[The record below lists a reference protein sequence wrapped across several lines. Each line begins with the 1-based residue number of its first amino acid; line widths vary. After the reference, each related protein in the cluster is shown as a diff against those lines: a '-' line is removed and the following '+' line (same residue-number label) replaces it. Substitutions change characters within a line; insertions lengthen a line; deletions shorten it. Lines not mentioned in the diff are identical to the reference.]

1 MRQYSVSGHK
11 VEGSGKG
18 WAARRALPLPL
29 LFAAIVIVS
38 FLVFSGNIGKK
49 ERILCGAVAFHASEE
64 MTALLN
70 GFLDEGAVLKDALEK
85 KASMGKSELEA
96 IASSILNSRPFIIG
110 VSIAPSAVVKYHFP
124 EQGNES
130 LIGHDLLSNP
140 DRRDALTRSVELKAP
155 VLSGPFESV
164 EGGNVFFLRYPVFS
178 GGRLW
183 GFTSITADF
192 GAMVESLGLEKH
204 YPGFAF
210 AFSDKSGDSIPN
222 SSAETNDGSGAA
234 ERFLAGRKGAFN
246 GGMSSAISLPGAD
259 WRIHVMP
266 LAGWTVVDPFLYVI
280 LLAGLTGA
288 ALLFIIFYLNALK
301 AGAPAALRASAA
313 PDDQKRRPRGRE
325 EHPSAF
331 EVAAREAREMEV
343 REMEART
350 IEIPA
355 TSGPR
360 DIPEK
365 TAQRAI
371 PAGKTITTITI
382 PKRNGQEVKFLGP
395 DVKGQL
401 YMPDVLITEEP
412 SLFLAQKDEKRPNEI
427 RSNEKQQ
434 PDDEQPPQKP
444 IAQPLPEE
452 KPRLEIPTIQRAPRK
467 EKAPEQRR
475 QEFLFSLEE
484 EPVRKEMAILV
495 VDDSEANRDIMG
507 RMLSLRG
514 YAADFAASGE
524 DALPLCDARN
534 YDIIF
539 MDCFMPGMDGYKT
552 SGLLREKHPGMKA
565 RIVGMSARIGDQ
577 ELERCRLSGMDA
589 LLAKPFTLRDLLAH
603 MEKS

>member
-1 MRQYSVSGHK
+1 MRQYSVSGHN
-11 VEGSGKG
+11 VQSGGKG
-18 WAARRALPLPL
+18 WAARKALPLPL
-29 LFAAIVIVS
+29 LFTAIVIVS
-38 FLVFSGNIGKK
+38 FLAFSGNIGKK
-49 ERILCGAVAFHASEE
+49 ERALCGAVAFHASEE
-64 MTALLN
+64 ITALINRL
-70 GFLDEGAVLKDALEK
+70 LDDGAVLKDGLEE
-85 KASMGKSELEA
+85 KASMGKIELEG
-96 IASSILNSRPFIIG
+96 ISSSILNSHTYISG

-124 EQGNES
+124 EPGNES

-155 VLSGPFESV
+155 VVSGPFESV
-164 EGGNVFFLRYPVFS
+164 EGGIVFFLRYPIFS
-178 GGRLW
+178 IGKLW
-183 GFTSITADF
+183 GFTSVTVDF
-192 GAMVESLGLEKH
+192 GAMIESLEMEKH

-210 AFSDKSGDSIPN
+210 AFSGESGGAIPLA
-222 SSAETNDGSGAA
+222 SSEANDNPRQAGQ
-234 ERFLAGRKGAFN
+234 FLAGRKNAFS
-246 GGMSSAISLPGAD
+246 GGVSSAIALPGAN

-266 LAGWTVVDPFLYVI
+266 LAGWTAADPFLYVI

-288 ALLFIIFYLNALK
+288 VLLFIIFYLKSLNA
-301 AGAPAALRASAA
+301 
-313 PDDQKRRPRGRE
+313 GRE
-325 EHPSAF
+325 ERLPAF
-331 EVAAREAREMEV
+331 EVAAREAREMEARGMV
-343 REMEART
+343 AREVAARDATASEAT
-350 IEIPA
+350 AEDA
-355 TSGPR
+355 TAGAVAPSAMSGPR
-360 DIPEK
+360 DIPENTAWRASPPEK
-365 TAQRAI
+365 TAQRAS
-371 PAGKTITTITI
+371 PAVKTTTTITI
-382 PKRNGQEVKFLGP
+382 PRRNGQEVKFLGP

-412 SLFLAQKDEKRPNEI
+412 SLFQARMDEKPP
-427 RSNEKQQ
+427 EK
-434 PDDEQPPQKP
+434 KP
-444 IAQPLPEE
+444 PEE
-452 KPRLEIPTIQRAPRK
+452 KPRLEMPTIQRAPKK

-524 DALPLCDARN
+524 DALPLCAARA

-552 SGLLREKHPGMKA
+552 SLALREKHPGMKA

>member
-1 MRQYSVSGHK
+1 VRQYSVSGHN
-11 VEGSGKG
+11 VESGGKG
-18 WAARRALPLPL
+18 WAARKALPLPL
-29 LFAAIVIVS
+29 LFTAIVIVS
-38 FLVFSGNIGKK
+38 FLAFSGNIGKK
-49 ERILCGAVAFHASEE
+49 ERALCGAVAFHASEE
-64 MTALLN
+64 ITALINRL
-70 GFLDEGAVLKDALEK
+70 LDDGAVLKDGLEK
-85 KASMGKSELEA
+85 KASMGKIELEGLS
-96 IASSILNSRPFIIG
+96 SSILNSHTYISG

-124 EQGNES
+124 EPGNES

-155 VLSGPFESV
+155 VVSGPFESV
-164 EGGNVFFLRYPVFS
+164 EGGIVFFLRYPIFS
-178 GGRLW
+178 IGKLW
-183 GFTSITADF
+183 GFTSVTVDF
-192 GAMVESLGLEKH
+192 GAMIESLEMEKH

-210 AFSDKSGDSIPN
+210 AFSGESGGGIPLA
-222 SSAETNDGSGAA
+222 SSEANDGPGQAGQ
-234 ERFLAGRKGAFN
+234 FLAGRKNAFS
-246 GGMSSAISLPGAD
+246 GGISSAIALPGAN

-266 LAGWTVVDPFLYVI
+266 LAGWTAADPFLYVI

-288 ALLFIIFYLNALK
+288 ALLFIIFYLKSL
-301 AGAPAALRASAA
+301 SA
-313 PDDQKRRPRGRE
+313 RRE
-325 EHPSAF
+325 ERLPAF
-331 EVAAREAREMEV
+331 EVAAREAREMEAREGAV
-343 REMEART
+343 RDATARDATARDATARDATARDATAEAVAPSA
-350 IEIPA
+350 I
-355 TSGPR
+355 SGPR
-360 DIPEK
+360 DIAENTAWRASPPEK
-365 TAQRAI
+365 TAQRAS
-371 PAGKTITTITI
+371 PTVKTTTTITI
-382 PKRNGQEVKFLGP
+382 PRRNGKEVKFLGP

-412 SLFLAQKDEKRPNEI
+412 SLFQARMDERLPE
-427 RSNEKQQ
+427 EK
-434 PDDEQPPQKP
+434 PV
-444 IAQPLPEE
+444 EE
-452 KPRLEIPTIQRAPRK
+452 KPRLEMPTIQRAPKK

-484 EPVRKEMAILV
+484 EPVRKEVAILV

-524 DALPLCDARN
+524 DALLLCAARN

-552 SGLLREKHPGMKA
+552 SGLLREKHPGMKS

>member
-1 MRQYSVSGHK
+1 VSGHK
-11 VEGSGKG
+11 VEGGGIG
-18 WAARRALPLPL
+18 WTARKALPLPL
-29 LFAAIVIVS
+29 LFTAIVIVS
-38 FLVFSGNIGKK
+38 FLAFSGNIGKK
-49 ERILCGAVAFHASEE
+49 ERVLCDAVAFHSSEE
-64 MTALLN
+64 ITALINRL
-70 GFLDEGAVLKDALEK
+70 LEDGAVLKEGLEE
-85 KASMGKSELEA
+85 KASMGKIELEA
-96 IASSILNSRPFIIG
+96 ISSSILNSHTYISG

-124 EQGNES
+124 EPGNES

-155 VLSGPFESV
+155 VVSGPFESV
-164 EGGNVFFLRYPVFS
+164 EGGIVFFLRYPIFS
-178 GGRLW
+178 IGKLW
-183 GFTSITADF
+183 GFTSVTVDF
-192 GAMVESLGLEKH
+192 GAMIESLEMEKH

-210 AFSDKSGDSIPN
+210 AFSGESGGAIPLA
-222 SSAETNDGSGAA
+222 SSEANDNLRQAGQ
-234 ERFLAGRKGAFN
+234 FLAGRKNAFS
-246 GGMSSAISLPGAD
+246 GGISSAIALPGAN

-266 LAGWTVVDPFLYVI
+266 LAGWTAADPFLYVM

-288 ALLFIIFYLNALK
+288 ALLFIIFYLKSL
-301 AGAPAALRASAA
+301 SA
-313 PDDQKRRPRGRE
+313 RRE
-325 EHPSAF
+325 ERLPAF
-331 EVAAREAREMEV
+331 EVAAREAREMEA
-343 REMEART
+343 REGAARDAMA
-350 IEIPA
+350 EDA
-355 TSGPR
+355 TAGAVAPSAMSGPR
-360 DIPEK
+360 NIPENTTWRASPPEK
-365 TAQRAI
+365 TAPRAS
-371 PAGKTITTITI
+371 PAVKTTTTITI
-382 PKRNGQEVKFLGP
+382 PRRNGQEVKFLGP

-412 SLFLAQKDEKRPNEI
+412 SLFQAKMDER
-427 RSNEKQQ
+427 
-434 PDDEQPPQKP
+434 
-444 IAQPLPEE
+444 LPEK
-452 KPRLEIPTIQRAPRK
+452 KPRLEMPTIQRAPKK

-524 DALPLCDARN
+524 DALPLCAARA

-552 SGLLREKHPGMKA
+552 SLALREKHPGMKA
-565 RIVGMSARIGDQ
+565 RIVGMSARIGDK

>member
-1 MRQYSVSGHK
+1 VSGHK
-11 VEGSGKG
+11 VEGGGKG
-18 WAARRALPLPL
+18 RAARRALPLPL
-29 LFAAIVIVS
+29 LFTAIVIVS
-38 FLVFSGNIGKK
+38 FLAFSGNIGKK

-64 MTALLN
+64 MTAQLN
-70 GFLDEGAVLKDALEK
+70 RFLDDGAVLKEALEK

-96 IASSILNSRPFIIG
+96 ISSSILNSHPYIIG
-110 VSIAPSAVVKYHFP
+110 VSVAPSAVVKYHFP
-124 EQGNES
+124 ESGNES

-183 GFTSITADF
+183 GFTSITVDF

-210 AFSDKSGDSIPN
+210 AFSDKSGDSLPN
-222 SSAETNDGSGAA
+222 SSAETDDGSGAA
-234 ERFLAGRKGAFN
+234 ERFLAGRKGAFD
-246 GGMSSAISLPGAD
+246 GGMSSAISLPGTD

-288 ALLFIIFYLNALK
+288 ALLFIIFYLKSLK
-301 AGAPAALRASAA
+301 AGPPASSAA
-313 PDDQKRRPRGRE
+313 PDVLKPSEPARKWPDQSDDQKPRPKARE
-325 EHPSAF
+325 ERLSAF
-331 EVAAREAREMEV
+331 EVAASEARELG
-343 REMEART
+343 AGA
-350 IEIPA
+350 IEI
-355 TSGPR
+355 S
-360 DIPEK
+360 PER
-365 TAQRAI
+365 T
-371 PAGKTITTITI
+371 TTTITI

-401 YMPDVLITEEP
+401 YMPDILITEEP
-412 SLFLAQKDEKRPNEI
+412 SLFLARKDEKRPNEI
-427 RSNEKQQ
+427 QSNEKQ
-434 PDDEQPPQKP
+434 PDDRKP
-444 IAQPLPEE
+444 DKKPATQLLPDE
-452 KPRLEIPTIQRAPRK
+452 KPRLETPTVQRAPRK
-467 EKAPEQRR
+467 DRAPEQRR

-484 EPVRKEMAILV
+484 EPVRKETAILV

-524 DALPLCDARN
+524 DAIPLCAARS

-552 SGLLREKHPGMKA
+552 SLVLREKHPGMKA
-565 RIVGMSARIGDQ
+565 RIVGMSARVGDQ